1 MSKHRQSRFKVV
13 EIDGWS
19 EDEIYEAESLE
30 DIAEFLNQKGGRQ

>member
-1 MSKHRQSRFKVV
+1 MSKHRRSRFKVV

>member
-30 DIAEFLNQKGGRQ
+30 DIAEFLNQKGGKR